1 MRDNLTKIKDV
12 AKDVEYGTRDIKV
25 AFVYCIHALAD
36 EVRELK
42 EKVDEK
48 L

>member
-12 AKDVEYGTRDIKV
+12 AKDVEYGTRDMKKT
-25 AFVYCIHALAD
+25 FTFCIYALAD

-42 EKVDEK
+42 EKVGEK
-48 L
+48 

>member
-12 AKDVEYGTRDIKV
+12 ARDVEHGTKDMKT
-25 AFVYCIHALAD
+25 AFAWCIRALAD

-42 EKVDEK
+42 KK
-48 L
+48 

>member
-1 MRDNLTKIKDV
+1 VRDNLTKIKDI
-12 AKDVEYGTRDIKV
+12 AKDVEYGSRDMKK
-25 AFVYCIHALAD
+25 AFVYCIRALAD

-48 L
+48 

>member
-12 AKDVEYGTRDIKV
+12 AKDVEYGTRDVKT
-25 AFVYCIHALAD
+25 AFVFCIRLLAD

-42 EKVDEK
+42 DKVDEK
-48 L
+48 